1 MKKYIV
7 IALIAILCFS
17 VSCGKTETAQTTP
30 EWGNQEFNQIY
41 TGADIGDVVDSNL
54 ELTVKIKVPLIKNAQ
69 GVEAWTSM
77 NEEFALQGQ
86 SWLDKAVEWLGVPGL
101 EPSVPYTVEAD
112 YKVMRA
118 DEKFVSIRYEYYR
131 YLGGAYPVMSLWGS
145 TYQAETGNPVY
156 LSDLFTVKEDVF
168 VPILMDKIEAIAE
181 IPVNRADLEGY
192 FDFNFFYL
200 TDDALVIYYQEDQ
213 LGPHAVGT
221 PEFEIPFEEL
231 SDILAL

>member
-1 MKKYIV
+1 MKKYAV
-7 IALIAILCFS
+7 IALIATLCFS

-118 DEKFVSIRYEYYR
+118 DEKFVSIRYE
-131 YLGGAYPVMSLWGS
+131 
-145 TYQAETGNPVY
+145 
-156 LSDLFTVKEDVF
+156 
-168 VPILMDKIEAIAE
+168 
-181 IPVNRADLEGY
+181 
-192 FDFNFFYL
+192 
-200 TDDALVIYYQEDQ
+200 
-213 LGPHAVGT
+213 
-221 PEFEIPFEEL
+221 
-231 SDILAL
+231 